1 MGSGTKSTKELT
13 GRWLA
18 AAGERSGGVLYALEP
33 SGKTSY
39 VSSSVEEVLGR
50 PVDEVRHQ
58 LIFDIVHPED
68 HEALRNGLIRVLHID
83 EEIDLEFRVLHGD
96 GRTLFVEA
104 TAVRAEEEEGRQGIL
119 LRFRDVTERKRSE
132 LELRSMVSW
141 LQALTRNSGDV
152 IVVVGTDHQHRFVSG
167 GSETVLGIPPDELT
181 RERFRDAIHPSDRVA
196 ASFTF
201 ENIRQQP
208 GDQARIEY
216 RMQHADGRWIHVET
230 LAVNRIDDPDVEGLI
245 LYTRDVTERRI
256 RDDLTGLPNKTLFID
271 RLQEELTR
279 PAAERGLFA
288 VALVRL
294 DRHELVRTILGPS
307 VADRMLVQFAR
318 RLGKA
323 VNPDWT
329 VARVGEAD
337 FAVLL
342 LGLGSAA
349 AANRAAQELGQALSE
364 PFHLSGQEVFS
375 SVGMGLALS
384 SRRYDR
390 ADAML
395 RDAGGALARGQKEP
409 EAKVANTEVI
419 ESQSNRL
426 LMESDLVGALDR
438 KEFRVWYQP
447 IEDLTS
453 RAVWGTEA
461 LARWNHP
468 RDGMIAPGRFIPV
481 AEETG
486 LITSIGTWVLRRSC
500 EQLKRWSDRI
510 PGGEALG
517 ISVNL
522 SARQLADEALVDTV
536 AAAIEMAGIEP
547 GRLQLEVTESGLI
560 ERPGLAARI
569 LTLLKE
575 QGVHLALDD
584 FGTGYSSLSYLAS
597 FPLDVIKIDRSF
609 VSGPRG
615 MTVSRKGRELVAA
628 IIQLGHSLG
637 MKVVGEGIETEEQA
651 HLLRDLGCD
660 LGQGYHLGRPVGP
673 KVIRQKLNFR

>member
-1 MGSGTKSTKELT
+1 MGSGSRSTKELT

-39 VSSSVEEVLGR
+39 VSSSVEQVLGR
-50 PVDEVRHQ
+50 RADEVRHQ
-58 LIFDIVHPED
+58 PIFDIVHPED
-68 HEALRNGLIRVLHID
+68 HEVLRNGLIRVLHA
-83 EEIDLEFRVLHGD
+83 EGEIDLEFRVIHGD
-96 GRTLFVEA
+96 GRTLFVES
-104 TAVRAEEEEGRQGIL
+104 TAVRTEEDDSRQGIL
-119 LRFRDVTERKRSE
+119 LRFKDVTERKRDVD
-132 LELRSMVSW
+132 ELRDMVSW

-152 IVVVGTDHQHRFVSG
+152 IVVVGADDQHRFVSG
-167 GSETVLGIPPDELT
+167 GSQTVLGIPPDELT
-181 RERFRDAIHPSDRVA
+181 RERFRDAVHPSDRVA

-201 ENIRQQP
+201 ENIRQHP

-216 RMQHADGRWIHVET
+216 RMQHADGRWIHLET
-230 LAVNRIDDPDVEGLI
+230 LAVNRMDDPDVEGLI

-256 RDDLTGLPNKTLFID
+256 RDDLTGLPNRTLFVD
-271 RLQEELTR
+271 RLQEELSR
-279 PAAERGLFA
+279 PAAERSLFA
-288 VALVRL
+288 VALLRL
-294 DRHELVRTILGPS
+294 DRYELVRTSLGPT

-318 RLGKA
+318 RLRKA
-323 VNPDWT
+323 ADPDWT
-329 VARVGEAD
+329 VARVGDAE
-337 FAVLL
+337 FAILM
-342 LGLGSAA
+342 LGLESAA
-349 AANRAAQELGQALSE
+349 AANSSAQELGQGISE

-375 SVGMGLALS
+375 AVGMGLALS

-395 RDAGGALARGQKEP
+395 RDAAGALARGQGEP
-409 EAKVANTEVI
+409 ETTVANTEVI
-419 ESQSNRL
+419 QSQGNRL
-426 LMESDLVGALDR
+426 LLESDLVGALDR

-447 IEDLTS
+447 IEALDG
-453 RAVWGTEA
+453 RKVWGTEA

-468 RDGMIAPGRFIPV
+468 RDGMVSPGRFIPV

-486 LITSIGTWVLRRSC
+486 LITAIGTWVLRRSC
-500 EQLKRWSDRI
+500 GQLKRWSDRI
-510 PGGEALG
+510 PGAEQMGV
-517 ISVNL
+517 SVNL
-522 SARQLADEALVDTV
+522 SARQLADEGLVETV
-536 AAAIEMAGIEP
+536 AAAIEEAGIDP

-575 QGVHLALDD
+575 QGVQLALDD

-615 MTVSRKGRELVAA
+615 MTVSRKGRELVGA
-628 IIQLGHSLG
+628 IIQLGHTLG

-651 HLLRDLGCD
+651 HLLRELGCD
-660 LGQGYHLGRPVGP
+660 MGQGYHLGRPVGP
-673 KVIRQKLNFR
+673 KVIRQRLAFR